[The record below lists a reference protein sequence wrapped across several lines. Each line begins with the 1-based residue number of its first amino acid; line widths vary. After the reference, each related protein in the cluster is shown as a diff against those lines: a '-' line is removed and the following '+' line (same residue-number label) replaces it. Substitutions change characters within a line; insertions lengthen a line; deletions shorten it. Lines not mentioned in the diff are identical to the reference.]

1 MVQQRYPKK
10 FVKWVKNNLP
20 AEIRVLDACEL
31 GYEIFENDG
40 NDEISE
46 NWKLADL
53 STMVVSARQNSYL
66 KQKKISKKSS

>member
-1 MVQQRYPKK
+1 M
-10 FVKWVKNNLP
+10 
-20 AEIRVLDACEL
+20 LDACEL